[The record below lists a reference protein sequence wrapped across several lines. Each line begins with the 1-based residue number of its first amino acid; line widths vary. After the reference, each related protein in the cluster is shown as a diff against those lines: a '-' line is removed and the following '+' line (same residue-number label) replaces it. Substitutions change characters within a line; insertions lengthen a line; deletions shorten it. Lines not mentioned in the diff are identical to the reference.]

1 MPALCPPPFP
11 AYFDFA
17 RTAVWL
23 LIDFGCCCCCFNT
36 HCLFSPTHLPPELIF
51 NFSQLSV
58 NEISGE
64 VMDIEVAN
72 GSGDDLHRHED
83 SEGGGGDGG
92 DGGPPPLLQQST
104 LSGASTSSSTSSSS
118 SCSSLSSSPSSP
130 SAPQLPD
137 IVSSHRSAS
146 FRERSAVAAAS
157 KHLHRNTLPSFNAE
171 HISSASVSGS
181 GGSHLHHHYHH
192 HHHHHQAAEPR
203 RTMSVS
209 LPIEEHVISSVASQ
223 LRQISSDFSSSR
235 QVRALLAEQC
245 CCF

>member
-1 MPALCPPPFP
+1 
-11 AYFDFA
+11 
-17 RTAVWL
+17 
-23 LIDFGCCCCCFNT
+23 
-36 HCLFSPTHLPPELIF
+36 
-51 NFSQLSV
+51 
-58 NEISGE
+58 
-64 VMDIEVAN
+64 MDIEVAD

-83 SEGGGGDGG
+83 SEEGDGGDGG
-92 DGGPPPLLQQST
+92 DGGGSPLSK
-104 LSGASTSSSTSSSS
+104 ASTSSFVSSMSSSS
-118 SCSSLSSSPSSP
+118 SCSSSP

-192 HHHHHQAAEPR
+192 HHHHQAAEPR

-235 QVRALLAEQC
+235 QVRALLAEQSADAFNYFC
-245 CCF
+245 AQFSS